1 MITISLVRSSDI
13 SRCTEIYNYYIKNTC
28 NTLEEQPIDEAEFSA
43 RVKRITASHPFLVA
57 RDKTG
62 APVGY
67 AYLDV
72 FNARSAYRCT
82 ASLSIYVDPDRRH
95 EHIGSTLYD
104 EIEQAAGNYG
114 IENIVSLIAND
125 NEASI
130 AFHRRCGFSLSG
142 ELDNVAFKLGRSI
155 GIVFMKK
162 RLVPLRITKKGQDD
176 SDSCIKANR
185 KAMRG

>member
-13 SRCTEIYNYYIKNTC
+13 SRCTEIYNYYIENTC

-82 ASLSIYVDPDRRH
+82 ASLYLCRPRPQARAH
-95 EHIGSTLYD
+95 RQHTL
-104 EIEQAAGNYG
+104 
-114 IENIVSLIAND
+114 
-125 NEASI
+125 
-130 AFHRRCGFSLSG
+130 
-142 ELDNVAFKLGRSI
+142 
-155 GIVFMKK
+155 
-162 RLVPLRITKKGQDD
+162 
-176 SDSCIKANR
+176 
-185 KAMRG
+185 

>member
-1 MITISLVRSSDI
+1 MPISMFS
-13 SRCTEIYNYYIKNTC
+13 THAA
-28 NTLEEQPIDEAEFSA
+28 PIA
-43 RVKRITASHPFLVA
+43 VPH
-57 RDKTG
+57 
-62 APVGY
+62 
-67 AYLDV
+67 
-72 FNARSAYRCT
+72 
-82 ASLSIYVDPDRRH
+82 LSIYVDPDRRH